1 MPLYAFRCE
10 TCGPFEEWRPL
21 CEYSKPAQCPRC
33 QAGARRVVT
42 PPNLVRTPP
51 EIRKVRAL
59 EEKSAHEPEVV
70 RGPLPGRPF
79 SRPHRH
85 HSPPRTVSH

>member
-10 TCGPFEEWRPL
+10 TCGPFEEWRSL
-21 CEYSKPAQCPRC
+21 SEYSKPAQCPRC
-33 QAGARRVVT
+33 QADARRVVT

-51 EIRKVRAL
+51 AIRKARAL

-70 RGPLPGRPF
+70 RGPLPGKPF
-79 SRPHRH
+79 SRPHNH
-85 HSPPRTVSH
+85 HSPPWTVSH